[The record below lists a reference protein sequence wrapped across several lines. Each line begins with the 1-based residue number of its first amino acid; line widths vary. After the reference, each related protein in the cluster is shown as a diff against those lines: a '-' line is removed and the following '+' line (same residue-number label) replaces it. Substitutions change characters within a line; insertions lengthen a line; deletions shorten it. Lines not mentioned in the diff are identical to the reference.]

1 METSVDTSRSHA
13 EALDRDDPLAS
24 FRERFLIA
32 DPDLVYLDGNSLSRL
47 PRATAE
53 RLARVIADEWGGEL
67 IRAWDHWLD
76 MPARVGDLLAANLL
90 GARPGE
96 VIVADSTT
104 VNFYRLV
111 TAVLD
116 ARPGQRA
123 IVTDRGNFPTDRYV
137 LEGAA
142 RDRGLEIRWLE
153 GRPDDGPEAAEVAGR
168 LDEQVALVT
177 MCHVDYRSAAIADM
191 AAITSAA
198 HDVGALTLWDCC
210 HSVGA
215 IPIEL
220 ERSQADLAVGC
231 TYKYLNA
238 GPGAPAFLYVRRE
251 LQDRLRNPIQ
261 GWFGQR
267 DQFGMG
273 PTYEPADGIERFH
286 AGTPPILGLVA
297 VEEGVDL
304 VLEAGDRRLR
314 DKSIA
319 LGELA
324 VGLHDE
330 WLSPLGFELGSP
342 RDPER
347 RGAHVVVRHPDA
359 WRICRALIERAGV
372 VPDFPAARSRAARI
386 PAALYAVCRRVERV
400 RPDPAPG
407 RRRHAPGGRCDSV
420 AGHVSAAPPQP
431 GGVLAEPSSGL
442 EPKTPSDPASP
453 GWDRI
458 PER

>member
-1 METSVDTSRSHA
+1 VETSVYTSRSHA

-177 MCHVDYRSAAIADM
+177 MCHVDFRSAAIADM

-267 DQFGMG
+267 DQFAMG
-273 PTYEPADGIERFH
+273 PTYDPRPGI
-286 AGTPPILGLVA
+286 AAWLVGTPPIIGLAA
-297 VEEGVDL
+297 VEEGVGL
-304 VLEAGDRRLR
+304 VVEAG
-314 DKSIA
+314 IA
-319 LGELA
+319 AIRSKGMALTEYAIELYDA
-324 VGLHDE
+324 
-330 WLSPLGFELGSP
+330 WLAGAGFRLGSP
-342 RDPER
+342 REARR
-347 RGAHVVVRHPDA
+347 RGAHVSLRREDA
-359 WRICRALIERAGV
+359 ELLTRSLLAARV
-372 VPDFPAARSRAARI
+372 VPDF
-386 PAALYAVCRRVERV
+386 
-400 RPDPAPG
+400 RPPDG
-407 RRRHAPGGRCDSV
+407 IR
-420 AGHVSAAPPQP
+420 
-431 GGVLAEPSSGL
+431 LGL
-442 EPKTPSDPASP
+442 SP
-453 GWDRI
+453 LTTRFTDVWDGLSQLR
-458 PER
+458 ELS

>member
-177 MCHVDYRSAAIADM
+177 MCHVDFRSAAIADM

-267 DQFGMG
+267 DQFAMG
-273 PTYEPADGIERFH
+273 PTYDPRPGI
-286 AGTPPILGLVA
+286 AAWLVGTPPIIGLAA
-297 VEEGVDL
+297 VEEGVGL
-304 VLEAGDRRLR
+304 VVEAG
-314 DKSIA
+314 IA
-319 LGELA
+319 AIRSKGMALTEYAIELYDA
-324 VGLHDE
+324 
-330 WLSPLGFELGSP
+330 WLAGAGFRLGSP
-342 RDPER
+342 REARR
-347 RGAHVVVRHPDA
+347 RGAHVSLRREDA
-359 WRICRALIERAGV
+359 ELLTRSLLAARV
-372 VPDFPAARSRAARI
+372 VPDF
-386 PAALYAVCRRVERV
+386 
-400 RPDPAPG
+400 RPPDG
-407 RRRHAPGGRCDSV
+407 IR
-420 AGHVSAAPPQP
+420 
-431 GGVLAEPSSGL
+431 LGL
-442 EPKTPSDPASP
+442 SP
-453 GWDRI
+453 LTTRFTDVWDGLSQLR
-458 PER
+458 ELS